1 MVRVSVPTQG
11 GLWETPPDADD
22 GQMHAR
28 YVPVTQDEIDAVVTA
43 ACRVDAGPVRE
54 ALEAIVRSYEASSVS
69 CIHAAVFRTG
79 SGGRCA
85 DCGSW
90 V

>member
-1 MVRVSVPTQG
+1 MQ
-11 GLWETPPDADD
+11 
-22 GQMHAR
+22 AR
-28 YVPVTQDEIDAVVTA
+28 YVPVTRDEIDAIVAA

-54 ALEAIVRSYEASSVS
+54 ALEAIVRSYETSSVT
-69 CIHAAVFRTG
+69 CIHSAVFRAG

-85 DCGSW
+85 DCGAW